1 MAGASAAYELAGEK
15 SVVLLEM
22 EEHPGYHTTGRSA
35 AFYSEIYG
43 GPVIRALSTASRG
56 FFEAPPRGFAEVELL
71 APSGSLFI
79 AR

>member
-1 MAGASAAYELAGEK
+1 MTSLAFDIAIIGAGMAGASAAYELAGEK

-43 GPVIRALSTASRG
+43 GP
-56 FFEAPPRGFAEVELL
+56 
-71 APSGSLFI
+71 
-79 AR
+79 